1 MLWKESEAVPEGK
14 CPVPQQEEFGSG
26 EPTLADVYRLF
37 EEIFDRQQERMDS
50 FFDGMDSCFDR
61 WNKKLDEISDEMRK
75 MDEHVTR
82 LEHGARQ
89 PRLAME
95 ADGQANTK
103 TRERTEGAATAGQAI
118 RGNGFSAR
126 LVEPSPNTNSTSFG
140 VKAEPPALPCRD
152 DVVVKSGAAASES
165 CLPSVEMRSSTA
177 AGGLVPTG
185 EASTAK
191 EISFIQPPLRFCS
204 TEETDLEAKKSWTSA
219 PSASYYSSSVFQERN
234 LSATPYCRRVVD
246 TKSRLNRTF
255 NPGGLQARPSFS
267 SHPKSRPASCSI
279 DRNSCPFRRKR
290 CPFFSAVYRILP
302 QKVDIHPPAWVHQ
315 TRILLARGRGNCP
328 QGQPRS
334 PSVVCQGNLSA
345 EETSNASVL
354 MQPSPEGRS

>member
-61 WNKKLDEISDEMRK
+61 WNKKLDEISGEMRK

-89 PRLAME
+89 PRLAIE

-103 TRERTEGAATAGQAI
+103 TRERTEGAATAEQAI

-152 DVVVKSGAAASES
+152 DIVVESGAAASES
-165 CLPSVEMRSSTA
+165 CLPSLEKRSSTA

-191 EISFIQPPLRFCS
+191 EM
-204 TEETDLEAKKSWTSA
+204 
-219 PSASYYSSSVFQERN
+219 
-234 LSATPYCRRVVD
+234 
-246 TKSRLNRTF
+246 
-255 NPGGLQARPSFS
+255 QARPSFS
-267 SHPKSRPASCSI
+267 YHPKSRPASCSI

-290 CPFFSAVYRILP
+290 CPFFSAVYRPFP
-302 QKVDIHPPAWVHQ
+302 QKVDIYPPAWVHQ
-315 TRILLARGRGNCP
+315 TRILLARGRCNCP

-354 MQPSPEGRS
+354 MQPSPEGRSWSLDKDDIELIVLLA

>member
-1 MLWKESEAVPEGK
+1 M
-14 CPVPQQEEFGSG
+14 
-26 EPTLADVYRLF
+26 
-37 EEIFDRQQERMDS
+37 
-50 FFDGMDSCFDR
+50 
-61 WNKKLDEISDEMRK
+61 
-75 MDEHVTR
+75 
-82 LEHGARQ
+82 
-89 PRLAME
+89 
-95 ADGQANTK
+95 
-103 TRERTEGAATAGQAI
+103 
-118 RGNGFSAR
+118 
-126 LVEPSPNTNSTSFG
+126 VE
-140 VKAEPPALPCRD
+140 
-152 DVVVKSGAAASES
+152 SGAAASES
-165 CLPSVEMRSSTA
+165 CLPSLEMRSSTA

-191 EISFIQPPLRFCS
+191 EINFIQPPLRFCS

-219 PSASYYSSSVFQERN
+219 PSASNYSSSVFQERN

-246 TKSRLNRTF
+246 TKSRQNRTF
-255 NPGGLQARPSFS
+255 NPGGLQAHPSFS

-279 DRNSCPFRRKR
+279 DQSR
-290 CPFFSAVYRILP
+290 CPFFYAVYRIFP

-315 TRILLARGRGNCP
+315 TRILLVGGRGNCP